1 MGKAFF
7 LCKLNGDGA
16 DWQRNSTLRI
26 DVSLRTEDLDLRM
39 EAGAIYGKGGG
50 GNGRRRDASAA

>member
-7 LCKLNGDGA
+7 LCKRNGDGA

-26 DVSLRTEDLDLRM
+26 DASLRREDLDLRM

-50 GNGRRRDASAA
+50 GNGRQRDALAA

>member
-1 MGKAFF
+1 MGMAFF
-7 LCKLNGDGA
+7 LYTLNGDGA

-26 DVSLRTEDLDLRM
+26 DVNARTENLDLGM
-39 EAGAIYGKGGG
+39 EAGAIYAKGG

>member
-1 MGKAFF
+1 MGMVFF
-7 LCKLNGDGA
+7 LCALNGDDA

-26 DVSLRTEDLDLRM
+26 DVSVRTEDLDLRM

>member
-1 MGKAFF
+1 MGMKFF
-7 LCKLNGDGA
+7 LCTLNGDGA

-26 DVSLRTEDLDLRM
+26 DVSVWTEDLDLTM
-39 EAGAIYGKGGG
+39 EAGAIYGNDGG